1 MIDEELEHNQARTY
15 RYQEADRYT
24 LIDNMRRIPF
34 SEYTPEDAYGERAFN
49 TAFELNE
56 LGALMTIFIPQDSL
70 LRCLVETAESEDDFT
85 KRSLRR
91 IFLFLDEHPAAVRK
105 WFYVDGFDAVGV
117 DNIHYGKTKTEA
129 GTRLLCA
136 RLDPSQFEC
145 NVCVMGDD
153 QPGGMDLGIELRYS
167 HDSRW
172 SLFGYVPKDPEMPV
186 GRYILAANVKTTSW
200 PCICGSRA
208 VMNMHMMPL
217 SATIAT
223 LQDVNRQKTQ
233 A

>member
-1 MIDEELEHNQARTY
+1 MIDQELERDRARTY

-24 LIDNMRRIPF
+24 LIDNMRRIP
-34 SEYTPEDAYGERAFN
+34 SPEYTPEDAYGERAFN
-49 TAFELNE
+49 TASELKE
-56 LGALMTIFIPQDSL
+56 LGALMAIFIPQDSL
-70 LRCLVETAESEDDFT
+70 LRCLVGTAESEDDFT
-85 KRSLRR
+85 KRSLQQV
-91 IFLFLDEHPAAVRK
+91 FLFLDERPTAVKK
-105 WFYVDGFDAVGV
+105 WFYFDGFDAVGI

-153 QPGGMDLGIELRYS
+153 QPGGMGLGIELRYRY
-167 HDSRW
+167 DSRW
-172 SLFGYVPKDPEMPV
+172 SLFGYVPKDLEMPV
-186 GRYILAANVKTTSW
+186 GRYILATNVKTTSW

-223 LQDVNRQKTQ
+223 LQDVNRQKTR

>member
-1 MIDEELEHNQARTY
+1 MIDEELERNQAWTY

-34 SEYTPEDAYGERAFN
+34 SEYMPENAYGERAFN
-49 TAFELNE
+49 TAFELKE
-56 LGALMTIFIPQDSL
+56 IGALMTIFIPQDSL
-70 LRCLVETAESEDDFT
+70 LRCLVKTAESEDDFT

-91 IFLFLDEHPAAVRK
+91 IYLFLDEHPTAVKK

-136 RLDPSQFEC
+136 RLDPAQFEC

-153 QPGGMDLGIELRYS
+153 HPGGMDLGIELRYRY
-167 HDSRW
+167 DSRW
-172 SLFGYVPKDPEMPV
+172 SLFGYVPKDPEMPL
-186 GRYILAANVKTTSW
+186 GRYILATNVKTTSW

-208 VMNMHMMPL
+208 VNMHMMPL
-217 SATIAT
+217 SATIVT
-223 LQDVNRQKTQ
+223 LQDVNRQKMQ